1 MHWILGISGVP
12 KDMSPGSLQWSPVLI
27 TLGLLKPSCDSSCS
41 TCRLTTTRRMTRGSS
56 QHTDTYSTTKRCA
69 NRHTHTHTCKT
80 ECLFTRLIPISEF
93 ARDRSLDRKHAL
105 KWQIE
110 YVRRWEWITQFKH
123 RNGIMAGT
131 SDWSGHISPALIQ
144 CLRWCKTGWAAC
156 TPASQLKN

>member
-12 KDMSPGSLQWSPVLI
+12 KDRSPGSLQWSPVLI

-41 TCRLTTTRRMTRGSS
+41 TCRLTATRRMTRGSTVPPS
-56 QHTDTYSTTKRCA
+56 DAQ
-69 NRHTHTHTCKT
+69 THTHTCKT

-93 ARDRSLDRKHAL
+93 ARDRSLYRKHAL